1 MISNVGALGGVKN
14 KEEVKSF
21 FEHVGLYVGL
31 IVYTAAGAKVK
42 SYHWREIS
50 DIKTKT
56 EESFEL
62 DIYNQFVRL

>member
-42 SYHWREIS
+42 SIITGGKLLV
-50 DIKTKT
+50 IKSTNFSNL
-56 EESFEL
+56 E
-62 DIYNQFVRL
+62 

>member
-1 MISNVGALGGVKN
+1 MISNVGALSGVKN

-42 SYHWREIS
+42 M
-50 DIKTKT
+50 K
-56 EESFEL
+56 SFR
-62 DIYNQFVRL
+62 ITTSNS